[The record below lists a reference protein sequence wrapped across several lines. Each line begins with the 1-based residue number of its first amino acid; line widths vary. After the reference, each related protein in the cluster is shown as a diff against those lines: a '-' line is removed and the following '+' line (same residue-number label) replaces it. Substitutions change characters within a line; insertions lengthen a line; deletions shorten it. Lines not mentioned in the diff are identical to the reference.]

1 MGLQKAWKD
10 AASVRF
16 FGGSKGENLREN
28 LSFFFG
34 NRHLFDPV
42 VADAIVGIVQGRFD
56 DQIPRA
62 GQDANGPN
70 RRAGGENLDDIAD
83 GIEMDRAA
91 VGGGGRGRRGRQD
104 DDGDD
109 VDIQIDP
116 DDETDLAIRNVL
128 DEICHGVSEMMI
140 WLGPG

>member
-1 MGLQKAWKD
+1 MICTSYLPAT
-10 AASVRF
+10 ARY
-16 FGGSKGENLREN
+16 
-28 LSFFFG
+28 
-34 NRHLFDPV
+34 LFDPV

-62 GQDANGPN
+62 GQNPNGPN
-70 RRAGGENLDDIAD
+70 RRADGDNLDEIAD

-91 VGGGGRGRRGRQD
+91 MAGGGGGRGRRGRHHD
-104 DDGDD
+104 DDGDE

-128 DEICHGVSEMMI
+128 DDLCHGVSFFFA
-140 WLGPG
+140 